1 MYKIIFIDKC
11 RLQGVNKGEKH
22 IGQDKYQAIT
32 KPIMVKKHSK
42 CSATTSLKADLIYA
56 FLNLNAYD
64 GLLNKEV

>member
-11 RLQGVNKGEKH
+11 CLEGVNKGEKH
-22 IGQDKYQAIT
+22 IGQGKYQAIT
-32 KPIMVKKHSK
+32 KSIMVHSK
-42 CSATTSLKADLIYA
+42 CSATTSLKTDLIYA

>member
-22 IGQDKYQAIT
+22 IGQGKYQAIT

-56 FLNLNAYD
+56 FLNLNA
-64 GLLNKEV
+64 

>member
-22 IGQDKYQAIT
+22 IGQGKYQAIT
-32 KPIMVKKHSK
+32 KSIIIVKKHSK

-56 FLNLNAYD
+56 FLNLNA
-64 GLLNKEV
+64 